1 MQRGQRPQMSKTKLS
16 IEHSA
21 EDTFEKIVAQEARLE
36 RAGERV
42 YAGDYD
48 YLFANRA
55 KRLASKKR
63 Q

>member
-1 MQRGQRPQMSKTKLS
+1 MSKTKLS